1 MENPAESFFGG
12 MLIEIFIACISNA
25 RFTEP
30 FTSSPRLYGITTLQS
45 FIYFQKYQND
55 TPSLKLMVAA
65 IWILETAHTAFCMQV
80 VYSYLVS
87 NFGEFEYFLNI
98 NWGVGVTVI
107 TEVVISTLVQAFY
120 VRRVWISQ
128 SAILSPPLSN
138 KAKFLTAFIAAIT
151 VCRIGFGIGSTILSY
166 QFGDWVS
173 FRAHKSSLATV
184 SGGLGAAALV
194 DVLVALTLSF
204 YLTRG
209 RSSWQKAS
217 NSKINLIML
226 YAVNSGAI
234 TASASVLSVILYATQ
249 TDSLVFLGLV
259 EIQGKLYANSFLG
272 SLNARSHIR
281 NKNNAAQYPSFE
293 FSNNSAFRAV
303 APPVPKV
310 EVYQQTIVTN
320 DMGEPEND
328 FNMKNLKGGEL
339 V

>member
-1 MENPAESFFGG
+1 MESENPAASFFGG
-12 MLIEIFIACISNA
+12 MLIEIFIACI
-25 RFTEP
+25 
-30 FTSSPRLYGITTLQS
+30 LYGITTLQT

-55 TPSLKLMVAA
+55 TPSLKFMVAV
-65 IWILETAHTAFCMQV
+65 IWIIETAHTAFCMQL
-80 VYSYLVS
+80 VYAYLVS
-87 NFGEFEYFLNI
+87 NFGDFEYFLNI
-98 NWGVGVTVI
+98 NWSVGVTVI

-120 VRRVWISQ
+120 VRRVWIM
-128 SAILSPPLSN
+128 SN
-138 KAKFLTAFIAAIT
+138 KAKLLTIFMASVT

-166 QFGDWVS
+166 HFGDWIS

-184 SGGLGAAALV
+184 SGGLGAAALI
-194 DVLVALTLSF
+194 DVLVALTLSY
-204 YLTRG
+204 YLSRG
-209 RSSWQKAS
+209 RSSWHKSS

-281 NKNNAAQYPSFE
+281 NKNNNPAQYPSFE

-320 DMGEPEND
+320 DMGEQEND
-328 FNMKNLKGGEL
+328 FSMKNLKGGEL

>member
-12 MLIEIFIACISNA
+12 MLIEIFIACMYVSPSLLPGLRWNGQ
-25 RFTEP
+25 FTAP
-30 FTSSPRLYGITTLQS
+30 FYVFSSRLYGITTLQS

-120 VRRVWISQ
+120 VRRVWIM
-128 SAILSPPLSN
+128 SN

-166 QFGDWVS
+166 QFGDWIS

-293 FSNNSAFRAV
+293 FS
-303 APPVPKV
+303 
-310 EVYQQTIVTN
+310 
-320 DMGEPEND
+320 
-328 FNMKNLKGGEL
+328 
-339 V
+339 

>member
-12 MLIEIFIACISNA
+12 MLIEIFIACI
-25 RFTEP
+25 
-30 FTSSPRLYGITTLQS
+30 LYGITTLQS

-120 VRRVWISQ
+120 VRRVWIM
-128 SAILSPPLSN
+128 SN

>member
-1 MENPAESFFGG
+1 MENPAQSFFGG
-12 MLIEIFIACISNA
+12 MLIEIFIACI
-25 RFTEP
+25 
-30 FTSSPRLYGITTLQS
+30 LYGITTLQT

-55 TPSLKLMVAA
+55 VPSLKLMVAT

-80 VYSYLVS
+80 VYAYLVS
-87 NFGEFEYFLNI
+87 NFGEFEYFLSI

-120 VRRVWISQ
+120 VKRVWIM
-128 SAILSPPLSN
+128 SN
-138 KAKFLTAFIAAIT
+138 KAKLLTAFIAFVT

-166 QFGDWVS
+166 HFANWIS
-173 FRAHKSSLATV
+173 FRAHKSSLVTV

-209 RSSWQKAS
+209 RTGWQKSS
-217 NSKINLIML
+217 NSRINLIML

-303 APPVPKV
+303 APPAPKV
-310 EVYQQTIVTN
+310 EVFQQTIVTN
-320 DMGEPEND
+320 DMGEQEND
-328 FNMKNLKGGEL
+328 FSMKNLKGGEL

>member
-12 MLIEIFIACISNA
+12 MLVEIMIACV
-25 RFTEP
+25 
-30 FTSSPRLYGITTLQS
+30 LYGITTLQS

-55 TPSLKLMVAA
+55 TPSLKFMVAA
-65 IWILETAHTAFCMQV
+65 IWILETVHTAFCMQV
-80 VYSYLVS
+80 VYSYLIS
-87 NFGEFEYFLNI
+87 NFGEFEYFLSI
-98 NWGVGVTVI
+98 NKGVGVTVI
-107 TEVVISTLVQAFY
+107 VEVIISTLVQAFY
-120 VRRVWISQ
+120 VKRVWIM
-128 SAILSPPLSN
+128 SN
-138 KAKFLTAFIAAIT
+138 KAKVLTFFIGFVT
-151 VCRIGFGIGSTILSY
+151 FCRIGFGIGSTILSY
-166 QFGDWVS
+166 HYDNWVN
-173 FRAHKSSLATV
+173 FRAHTSSLVTV

-209 RSSWQKAS
+209 RTSWQKAS

-249 TDSLVFLGLV
+249 THSLVFLGLV

-281 NKNNAAQYPSFE
+281 NKNTAAQYPSFE
-293 FSNNSAFRAV
+293 FSSNSGFRGV
-303 APPVPKV
+303 PPPVMSAPKV
-310 EVYQQTIVTN
+310 EVFQQTIVTN
-320 DMGEPEND
+320 DMGEQETD
-328 FNMKNLKGGEL
+328 FSLKNLKGGEL